1 MDRRPTGKESAFSS
15 ASESGPTLQPP
26 PGFPPNR
33 AGTDL
38 NSQHSSAFRGHGAE
52 RPSTWKVV
60 ARILPRW
67 LMIVAVAGAFYGVL
81 YHYAKLDVMTKT
93 QKRVLNGLL
102 TGLSIG
108 LGVAVAASLDGM
120 IGDVR
125 WWILSRRFRS
135 RHKVES
141 ILQAD
146 SMVSLLKLAYRTRRK
161 TIHSAVLGWGFVL
174 LVSCRTVHDFRLGL
188 ITDSKLG
195 TGSASYCGFNRL
207 MLLH

>member
-1 MDRRPTGKESAFSS
+1 MDRQPTGKENAFSS
-15 ASESGPTLQPP
+15 ESGHTLEPP
-26 PGFPPNR
+26 PGLRPGR
-33 AGTDL
+33 ADTDL
-38 NSQHSSAFRGHGAE
+38 NSQHSQAFRGHGAE

-60 ARILPRW
+60 AKILPRW
-67 LMIVAVAGAFYGVL
+67 LMIVAVAAAFYGVL
-81 YHYAKLDVMTKT
+81 NHYAALDVMTKT

-146 SMVSLLKLAYRTRRK
+146 SMVSLLKLAWRTRRK

-174 LVSCRTVHDFRLGL
+174 LVSRTLYDFRLGL
-188 ITDSKLG
+188 ITDSKLR